1 MHASPRGVTRPE
13 EDYART
19 PLAAW
24 REDCMPL
31 PIPWPIP
38 DYSERSVSKFD
49 FKQGSTIALYYR
61 ESWCQCVAAGTCRRV
76 VDCRVRCVI
85 PQRPKRG

>member
-1 MHASPRGVTRPE
+1 MTDEPPTGGSKRGAAMGAVMGTEVDEAVSPDAGVTRPE

-38 DYSERSVSKFD
+38 D
-49 FKQGSTIALYYR
+49 
-61 ESWCQCVAAGTCRRV
+61 
-76 VDCRVRCVI
+76 
-85 PQRPKRG
+85 

>member
-1 MHASPRGVTRPE
+1 MHASPGRRMITLV
-13 EDYART
+13 AT

-31 PIPWPIP
+31 PIPCPIP

-49 FKQGSTIALYYR
+49 FKHG
-61 ESWCQCVAAGTCRRV
+61 VDDRV
-76 VDCRVRCVI
+76 VL
-85 PQRPKRG
+85 